1 MVVVEGA
8 RNRIGERIGVIIT
21 GALQNP
27 TGRIVF
33 ARLDG
38 VVEPATAS
46 ETKTETKSD
55 KSETKADNDKPQP
68 RSEARRRRSGKPS
81 SGANPDAANPR

>member
-8 RNRIGERIGVIIT
+8 RARQGERLTVVIT

-33 ARLDG
+33 ARLEQSG
-38 VVEPATAS
+38 NGERPRN
-46 ETKTETKSD
+46 
-55 KSETKADNDKPQP
+55 DN
-68 RSEARRRRSGKPS
+68 RSEGREGKGERAPGKS
-81 SGANPDAANPR
+81 R